1 MVEQNVAEDLHDA
14 STQYDA
20 AERSIIYTA
29 AGEKPRIIDEVQG
42 VVRDDIFHRDGRL
55 VTVRIADGEHVL
67 APLSR
72 EALDNLI
79 NRRCCFLGV
88 DRRGDEVRLDAPKW
102 VAETIHG
109 LGEWPTFREIRQ
121 VTAAPFL
128 RPDGSVGGLIPGYDA
143 KSKVW
148 ADVPEGLASPAENPT
163 DEAAR
168 VAIQKLLSVVDEFP
182 FESFASKAVFVSAV
196 LTIAARRHI
205 AGAVPLFVVDASK
218 SGAGKTLLARIIA
231 IIGTGTDPGLANSGA
246 NEAEFRKSITSFLL
260 SGQPVMILD
269 NQVGK
274 LGGEALDRLQTSGK
288 WTDRL
293 LNHNRVVT
301 LKNDIVTIVTSNNAM
316 VVGDTGRRSLS
327 ARLVPE
333 CEYPEHREFRR
344 VDLLR
349 HVQQNCHELTLAAIT
364 ILRWHI
370 QKGCPE
376 TRVAVQTADG
386 GQVVRSPI
394 RPFGSFES
402 WSRLVRQAVIHLD
415 LPDPVG
421 TQVTNRQLDDQTIA
435 DRRFVTALASW
446 NPDWSGTAE
455 ELVQAISSLGKDSE
469 LRRAFDG
476 FLREEDFDGKGPMPG
491 RVGYR
496 LRALR
501 DRRFGSWAII
511 KQAESRNAVCW
522 GLRCFDDDGDAS
534 GSYPDS
540 SGQEV

>member
-72 EALDNLI
+72 EALDNLV

-163 DEAAR
+163 DEEAR

-182 FESFASKAVFVSAV
+182 FESLVSKAVFVSAV

-205 AGAVPLFVVDASK
+205 AGAVPLFIVDASK
-218 SGAGKTLLARIIA
+218 SGSGKTLLARVIA
-231 IIGTGTDPGLANSGA
+231 MIGTGTDQGLANTGA
-246 NEAEFRKSITSFLL
+246 NEAEFRKAITSFLL

-293 LNHNRVVT
+293 LNHNRNVT

-327 ARLVPE
+327 IRLVPE
-333 CEYPEHREFRR
+333 CEYPEHREFHRT
-344 VDLLR
+344 DLQR
-349 HVQQNCHELTLAAIT
+349 HVERHCSELALAAIT
-364 ILRWHI
+364 ILRWQI
-370 QKGCPE
+370 ARGCPE
-376 TRVAVQTADG
+376 TKVFDRITDD
-386 GQVVRSPI
+386 GQVVQLPV
-394 RPFGSFES
+394 RPFGSFEA
-402 WSRLVRQAVIHLD
+402 WSRLVRQPVIQLG

-421 TQVTNRQLDDQTIA
+421 TQFAIREMDDQATA
-435 DRRFVTALASW
+435 NRRFVIALAEW
-446 NPDWSGTAE
+446 KPDWKGTVE
-455 ELVQAISSLGKDSE
+455 ELVREVCSLGEASE
-469 LRRAFDG
+469 VRQALEGILGCGASAY
-476 FLREEDFDGKGPMPG
+476 KGPDPIPPH
-491 RVGYR
+491 VGYK
-496 LRALR
+496 LRSLR
-501 DRRFGSWAII
+501 DQWFGGWAIT
-511 KQAESRNAVCW
+511 KVGKNRNGVCW
-522 GLRCFDDDGDAS
+522 GLK
-534 GSYPDS
+534 S
-540 SGQEV
+540 SEIAEKPPAPPQR